1 MYIRLGIHLFSSKT
15 LSNMLLLILVALS
28 LLISN
33 VGIGI
38 VNMQFSL
45 LNAVQNFD
53 KENTY
58 YYMDITEDYF
68 EEVENADGTVTLKPY
83 NIKTTVESA
92 NSENAFDIG
101 YIYYGEETV
110 YRKKWTVYS
119 RTVIYVGVDNK
130 TSEKLN
136 YGQLAEGEW
145 YTKAKK
151 TDGYLNVVAVKG
163 AYEIGDKFNIH
174 LQNDE
179 NGIDIKCIV
188 TGLLEQGTN
197 MLSPDIASI
206 SSEMNLNYFMRG
218 AYTEKNEGVLSYI
231 YFSYE
236 DEAIKPYIDNLS
248 LAKNCF
254 LYKNANATQEEV
266 YRAIDELSD
275 TGWTV
280 KMQKICD
287 NTYSYLYERI
297 SYLVPFMF
305 GVFLLTIVCLVCV
318 MTLNA
323 TDYMKTYSV
332 YYLCG
337 MNWSDMKK
345 ILLSYSLI
353 IMIGSAMV
361 SALALAF
368 ILIQGGFGGWAVFNI
383 HNIFISLGIILAIIL
398 IMVFIPYFMLLKT
411 SPKDALIK
419 N

>member
-28 LLISN
+28 LLVSN

-38 VNMQFSL
+38 VNMQLSL

-58 YYMDITEDYF
+58 YYMDNTEDF
-68 EEVENADGTVTLKPY
+68 EEVENADGSIT
-83 NIKTTVESA
+83 IKQHTINKTVESA
-92 NSENAFDIG
+92 NKEHAFDVG
-101 YIYYGEETV
+101 YIYYDSAIA
-110 YRKKWTVYS
+110 YRKQLSFYS
-119 RTVIYVGVDNK
+119 KSIIYIGVDNK
-130 TSEKLN
+130 TSENLN

-163 AYEIGDKFNIH
+163 NYEIGDKFNIH

-188 TGLLEQGTN
+188 TGLLEQGAN
-197 MLSPDIASI
+197 MLYPDTAVVDT
-206 SSEMNLNYFMRG
+206 EMSLNMFMQE
-218 AYTEKNEGVLSYI
+218 AYTKKNGDPLSYI

-236 DEAIKPYIDNLS
+236 DEAINPYIDNLYQ
-248 LAKNCF
+248 AKKCF

-280 KMQKICD
+280 KMQKMCD

-305 GVFLLTIVCLVCV
+305 GIFLLTIVCLVCI

-353 IMIGSAMV
+353 IMIGSALV
-361 SALALAF
+361 SALALVF
-368 ILIQGGFGGWAVFNI
+368 ILIQGGFVGLAVFNI
-383 HNIFISLGIILAIIL
+383 YNIFISLGIIMAIIL